1 MCIDHKSKIFMT
13 WIFQFVVMKSDWTF
27 FYIDTNDK

>member
-1 MCIDHKSKIFMT
+1 MCIDRKSKIFMT
-13 WIFQFVVMKSDWTF
+13 WIFQFVVQKSDF